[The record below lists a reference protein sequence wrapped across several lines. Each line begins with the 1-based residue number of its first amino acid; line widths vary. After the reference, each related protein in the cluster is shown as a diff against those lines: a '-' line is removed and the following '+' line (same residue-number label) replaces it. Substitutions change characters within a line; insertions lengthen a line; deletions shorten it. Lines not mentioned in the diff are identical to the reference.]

1 MPRPPAPLPPAARPR
16 ATAYRIAP
24 FDLQL
29 LLSVLELGS
38 ITAAAQAVSLSLAA
52 ASARLQALEH
62 AVGLPLLRRA
72 KAGTTATEA
81 GQALARQARR
91 VLGELEALHVEM
103 AGIGRGLRGTLR
115 VLCNSSAMSEA
126 LPPRLGPFLRRY
138 PDLDLDVQELP
149 SDAVLDALR
158 RGSADLGIV
167 ADYVDTSGLVVQPWL
182 DDPLVALLPRGWL
195 GGRQRRTLHFAELLD
210 RPLVGLPRDRGLS
223 RFLARQAGQAGRA
236 PQHRVRLA
244 SFDALA
250 PVVAAGVGAAVVPER
265 ATQRWQ
271 GQGGLVV
278 RPLADAWAR
287 RRLLLCTSAESAGHA
302 GLQALVAAL
311 LAR

>member
-1 MPRPPAPLPPAARPR
+1 MPQPTRPTPPAGRPR
-16 ATAYRIAP
+16 AAAYRIAP

-29 LLSVLELGS
+29 FLCVLELGS
-38 ITAAAQAVSLSLAA
+38 ITAAARSVSLSLAA
-52 ASARLQALEH
+52 ASARMQALEH
-62 AVGLPLLRRA
+62 AVGLPLLLRA
-72 KAGTTATEA
+72 KAGTSPTEA
-81 GQALARQARR
+81 GRALARQARR
-91 VLGELEALHVEM
+91 VMAELEALHVEM

-115 VLCNSSAMSEA
+115 LLCNTAAMSEA
-126 LPPRLGPFLRRY
+126 LPPRLGAFLRRF

-149 SDAVLDALR
+149 SDAVLDGLR

-182 DDPLVALLPRGWL
+182 EDHLVALLPRGWVP
-195 GGRQRRTLHFAELLD
+195 GHRRALPFADLLEK
-210 RPLVGLPRDRGLS
+210 PFVGLPRDSGLS
-223 RFLARQAGQAGRA
+223 RFLARQASQAGRV

-250 PVVAAGVGAAVVPER
+250 PVVAAGVGAAVMPASAAR
-265 ATQRWQ
+265 RWQ

-278 RPLADAWAR
+278 RPLAEAWAR
-287 RRLLLCTSAESAGHA
+287 RRLLLCTSADSVGHA

-311 LAR
+311 MAR